1 MFAINRALVF
11 ELLVS
16 GGGHMEA
23 SKDFSLSLINKNSWA
38 TAAKSIYV
46 DQEF

>member
-1 MFAINRALVF
+1 MFVINHALVF

-16 GGGHMEA
+16 GGGHVEA
-23 SKDFSLSLINKNSWA
+23 SKDFSLSPISKNSWA

-46 DQEF
+46 DREF